1 MITKNDCIVLLT
13 ELNESGVDTTEI
25 LRTLVKAQTIP
36 TSVIKFINDNRQLD
50 LTAFYEKLRVS
61 YNHKHSKLYGNIV
74 KEKEDT
80 TVVLSTLSALLTQIL
95 LYAKNAANETLF
107 LKHSRAEEITKVLTL
122 YFKNYDITTPMKLL
136 QVIKADIKVLE
147 SMRPQSSNT
156 LAN

>member
-13 ELNESGVDTTEI
+13 ELKESGVDTAEI

-74 KEKEDT
+74 KDKDDT
-80 TVVLSTLSALLTQIL
+80 TTVLSTLSALLTQIL
-95 LYAKNAANETLF
+95 LYSKTASNATIF

-122 YFKNYDITTPMKLL
+122 YFKNYDVTTPMKLL

-147 SMRPQSSNT
+147 SIKPQTNKT